1 MYFIIEDKE
10 QLDKLEMSDQAFIQ
24 VVTSNDYYHPKLT
37 RVSLI
42 YYNNSEK
49 GYVFVINHEEGFSLD
64 IKLVE
69 SFLQKH
75 SKIYLLDSKLHS
87 YFLDLPNSIDVQF
100 ICLDKNNEYS
110 SFECNSTVH
119 KDFYIKY
126 PALPTI
132 NEIIPISKHYEKC
145 QCLYQLVKDYFE
157 LEMDIE
163 LQTKL
168 VNAYKH
174 VEDAGI
180 KIDLNCFHEKFTF
193 QHKEYS
199 LLGDKIYSYYNL
211 YNLTARPT
219 NSFNGVNFLA
229 IPKDQDFRK
238 FFLPQN
244 DFLGEFD
251 FDAYHLRLISAL
263 IDFEC
268 PKESMHEYLGKLYFN
283 VNKLT
288 PEQYKESKSITFKQL
303 YGGIEKQYQEIPFF
317 KALNE
322 FIESE
327 WKKYNSF
334 KALVLPTGRILKKS
348 TGMNKLKLFNYVVQN
363 LETKENIFKILEIN
377 KLLIKKKTKLILI
390 TYDSFLFDFSQED
403 GKILLKKIKTILE
416 GKNMIVKHKYG
427 VNYAF

>member
-238 FFLPQN
+238 CFLPQN
-244 DFLGEFD
+244 DFLVEFD